1 MCEYFI
7 CTSLEL
13 HVCEVYF
20 GALICE
26 DLVNFTLF
34 IKGLSDHFLY
44 EVRGVVKNGY
54 FTVRLAE
61 RVVVVV
67 VA

>member
-7 CTSLEL
+7 WTSLESHTL
-13 HVCEVYF
+13 LNL
-20 GALICE
+20 LICE
-26 DLVNFTLF
+26 DLINFILF

-54 FTVRLAE
+54 FTVRRAE